1 MDGNE
6 SFHSY
11 RTFADFIATDD
22 ELFVFRRFDRLN
34 ARNLLYLQSE
44 LIALETQL
52 SEYDSEDIKDGSK
65 DVILS
70 ARCWE
75 TLTLRAEEYPR
86 EAERLELI
94 RKVQKVTK
102 TYSMS
107 SRPSSSSFAERRA

>member
-1 MDGNE
+1 MDGKNIL
-6 SFHSY
+6 HGY

-22 ELFVFRRFDRLN
+22 ELFIFRRFDRLN

-52 SEYDSEDIKDGSK
+52 SKYDSEDIEDGRK

-75 TLTLRAEEYPR
+75 TLALRAEEHPR
-86 EAERLELI
+86 EAERMELI
-94 RKVQKVTK
+94 RKIRKITK
-102 TYSMS
+102 KYSTS
-107 SRPSSSSFAERRA
+107 